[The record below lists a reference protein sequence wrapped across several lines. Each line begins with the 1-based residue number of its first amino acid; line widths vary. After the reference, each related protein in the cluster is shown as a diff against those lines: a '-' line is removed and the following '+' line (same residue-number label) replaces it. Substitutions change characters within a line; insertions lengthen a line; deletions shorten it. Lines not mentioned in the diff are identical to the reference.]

1 MIGNFFR
8 VAWYV
13 MRKDLTVEV
22 RSKEILFTT
31 LFFAVSVVLVFSF
44 AIVREGRAPDD
55 VAAGIIWVAISF
67 AGTLAMG
74 RTFERERYNDTLRA
88 LILAPADRPAIYMG
102 KLLGL
107 VLLLGLVEIVL
118 VPLIGLLFNAPILS
132 YPFYLTALLMTG
144 TIGFAAV
151 GTLFAAMLVRVRSRD
166 TLLPVLLYPITIP
179 VMIAGV
185 RGTAA
190 LFQATPDE
198 PMARFW
204 IFLLL
209 AWDAVFLTLAL
220 WTFEPVMTE

>member
-1 MIGNFFR
+1 MGDFFR
-8 VAWYV
+8 VAWHV
-13 MRKDLTVEV
+13 MRKDMTVEI
-22 RSKEILFTT
+22 RSREILFTT
-31 LFFAVSVVLVFSF
+31 VLFAVSVVLIFSF

-55 VAAGIIWVAISF
+55 VAAGILWVAISF

-107 VLLLGLVEIVL
+107 LLLMALVEIIL
-118 VPLIGLLFNAPILS
+118 VPLVGLLFGAPIFAYPIMLS
-132 YPFYLTALLMTG
+132 LLLAAG
-144 TIGFAAV
+144 TLGFAAV

-204 IFLLL
+204 IGLLVF
-209 AWDAVFLTLAL
+209 WDAIFLTLAL

>member
-1 MIGNFFR
+1 MSEFFR
-8 VAWYV
+8 VAWHV
-13 MRKDLTVEV
+13 VRKDMTVEI
-22 RSKEILFTT
+22 RSKEILLTT
-31 LFFAVSVVLVFSF
+31 LLFAVSVVLVFSF

-55 VAAGIIWVAISF
+55 VAAGILWLAISF
-67 AGTLAMG
+67 ACTLSMG
-74 RTFERERYNDTLRA
+74 RSFERERYNDTLRA
-88 LILAPADRPAIYMG
+88 LLLAPADRPAVYAG

-107 VLLLGLVEIVL
+107 LLLLGLVEIVL
-118 VPLIGLLFNAPILS
+118 VPLVGLLFGAPIFA
-132 YPFYLTALLMTG
+132 YPWMLTALLVSG
-144 TIGFAAV
+144 TLGFAAV

-166 TLLPVLLYPITIP
+166 TLLPVLLYPVTIP

-204 IFLLL
+204 IGLLVF
-209 AWDAVFLTLAL
+209 WDAIFLTLAL

>member
-1 MIGNFFR
+1 MGDFFR
-8 VAWYV
+8 VAWHV
-13 MRKDLTVEV
+13 MRKDMTVEI
-22 RSKEILFTT
+22 RSREILFTT
-31 LFFAVSVVLVFSF
+31 LLFAVSVVLIFSF

-55 VAAGIIWVAISF
+55 VAAGILWVAISF

-88 LILAPADRPAIYMG
+88 LILAPADRPAIYVG

-107 VLLLGLVEIVL
+107 LLLMALVEIIL
-118 VPLIGLLFNAPILS
+118 VPLVGLLFSAPIFA
-132 YPFYLTALLMTG
+132 YPVMLALLLVSG
-144 TIGFAAV
+144 TLGFAAV

-198 PMARFW
+198 PMAQFW
-204 IFLLL
+204 IGLLVF
-209 AWDAVFLTLAL
+209 WDAIFLTLAL

>member
-1 MIGNFFR
+1 MIRSFFH
-8 VAWYV
+8 VAWHV

-22 RSKEILFTT
+22 RSREILFTT

-55 VAAGIIWVAISF
+55 VAAGILWVAISF

-88 LILAPADRPAIYMG
+88 LILAPADRPAIYIG

-107 VLLLGLVEIVL
+107 LLLLGLVEIVL
-118 VPLIGLLFNAPILS
+118 VPLVGLLFGAPIFS
-132 YPFYLTALLMTG
+132 YPLELSALLVTG

-179 VMIAGV
+179 VMIGGV

-190 LFQATPDE
+190 LFQAAPDE
-198 PMARFW
+198 PMAHFW
-204 IFLLL
+204 IGLLL
-209 AWDAVFLTLAL
+209 AWDAVFVTLAL

>member
-1 MIGNFFR
+1 MMAGFFR
-8 VAWYV
+8 VAWHV
-13 MRKDLTVEV
+13 MRKDLTIEV
-22 RSKEILFTT
+22 RSKEILLTT

-44 AIVREGRAPDD
+44 AMVREGRAPDD
-55 VAAGIIWVAISF
+55 VAAGILWVAISF
-67 AGTLAMG
+67 SGTLAMG

-88 LILAPADRPAIYMG
+88 LILAPAERPAIYAG

-107 VLLLGLVEIVL
+107 LLLLGLVEIIL
-118 VPLIGLLFNAPILS
+118 VPLVGLLFNAPIFAYPGMLS
-132 YPFYLTALLMTG
+132 ALLVLG
-144 TIGFAAV
+144 TLGFAAV

-198 PMARFW
+198 AMARFW
-204 IFLLL
+204 IAGLVF
-209 AWDAVFLTLAL
+209 WDAVFITLAL

>member
-1 MIGNFFR
+1 MSEFFR
-8 VAWYV
+8 VAWHV
-13 MRKDLTVEV
+13 VRKDMTVEI
-22 RSKEILFTT
+22 RSKEIILTT
-31 LFFAVSVVLVFSF
+31 LLFAVSVVLVFSF
-44 AIVREGRAPDD
+44 AIVREGRAPD
-55 VAAGIIWVAISF
+55 VLAAGILWVAISF

-74 RTFERERYNDTLRA
+74 RSFERERYNDTLRA
-88 LILAPADRPAIYMG
+88 LLLAPADRPAVYAG

-107 VLLLGLVEIVL
+107 LMLLGLVEIVL
-118 VPLIGLLFNAPILS
+118 VPLVGLLFNAPIFR
-132 YPFYLTALLMTG
+132 YPVMLAALLISG
-144 TIGFAAV
+144 TLGFAAV

-204 IFLLL
+204 IGLLVF
-209 AWDAVFLTLAL
+209 WDAIFLTLAL

>member
-1 MIGNFFR
+1 M
-8 VAWYV
+8 
-13 MRKDLTVEV
+13 TVEI
-22 RSKEILFTT
+22 RSKEILLTT
-31 LFFAVSVVLVFSF
+31 LLFAVSVVLIFSF

-55 VAAGIIWVAISF
+55 VAAGILWVAISF

-88 LILAPADRPAIYMG
+88 LLLAPADRPAIYAG

-107 VLLLGLVEIVL
+107 LLLLGLLELIL
-118 VPLIGLLFNAPILS
+118 VPLIGLLFSAPIFAFPGKL
-132 YPFYLTALLMTG
+132 LALLVAG
-144 TIGFAAV
+144 TVGFAAV

-190 LFQATPDE
+190 LFQARPDE
-198 PMARFW
+198 PMANFW
-204 IFLLL
+204 IGLLVF
-209 AWDAVFLTLAL
+209 WDAVFLTLAL

>member
-1 MIGNFFR
+1 MANFFR
-8 VAWYV
+8 VAWHV

-22 RSKEILFTT
+22 RSREVLFTT

-55 VAAGIIWVAISF
+55 VAAGILWVAISF
-67 AGTLAMG
+67 SGTLAMG

-88 LILAPADRPAIYMG
+88 LILAPADRPAVYLG

-107 VLLLGLVEIVL
+107 LLLLALVELILLPL
-118 VPLIGLLFNAPILS
+118 VGLLFDAPILAF
-132 YPFYLTALLMTG
+132 PFKLFVLLEAG
-144 TIGFAAV
+144 TIGFCAV

-179 VMIAGV
+179 VMIGGV

-198 PMARFW
+198 PMATFW
-204 IFLLL
+204 MGLLVF
-209 AWDAVFLTLAL
+209 WDVVFVTLAL